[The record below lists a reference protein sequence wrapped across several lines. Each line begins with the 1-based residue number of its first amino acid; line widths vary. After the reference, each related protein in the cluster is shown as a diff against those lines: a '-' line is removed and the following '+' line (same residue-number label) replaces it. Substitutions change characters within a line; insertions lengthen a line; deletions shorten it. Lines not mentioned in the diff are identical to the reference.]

1 MGSKE
6 ERKKSFSWINLAILV
21 VTFVGGVLM
30 EIRGALDKESRLD
43 GNARIAFSI
52 VNGVI
57 VHLATTLEACQMI
70 VKGTKNRMK
79 LKLNVDE
86 EGKIEV
92 DVTEDSESGEVRE
105 ITVPPLANS
114 ARPSMLVRESS
125 IETSESHMNISG
137 NTIKFVRPT
146 IQLQIPPS
154 PRSKLGEVVN
164 SAIQDSLTGEEGG
177 ENGF

>member
-1 MGSKE
+1 MGTKV

-43 GNARIAFSI
+43 ENARIAFSI
-52 VNGVI
+52 INGVI

-70 VKGTKNRMK
+70 VKGTKNHMK
-79 LKLNVDE
+79 LKLNVDD

-92 DVTEDSESGEVRE
+92 EVTGDSENGEVRE

-114 ARPSMLVRESS
+114 NRPSILVRESS
-125 IETSESHMNISG
+125 IETSDSHMNISG

-164 SAIQDSLTGEEGG
+164 SAIQDSITGEEGG